1 MYDLCVKYSEHCLQ
15 ELKNKEKSSWV
26 IPKVVA
32 VTHGSSRLPELF
44 IPKFKSQFKQGFTKV
59 VLSRAGCLRVRVV
72 ARRASTVFTL
82 LYYANGE
89 SDGVINNNYCF
100 TKTVEY

>member
-1 MYDLCVKYSEHCLQ
+1 VYDLCVKYSEHCLQ

-59 VLSRAGCLRVRVV
+59 VLSRAGCLREW
-72 ARRASTVFTL
+72 L
-82 LYYANGE
+82 QGELQLYLH
-89 SDGVINNNYCF
+89 YCIMQMG
-100 TKTVEY
+100 KVMVSSIIIIVSLKQ